1 MGSEMN
7 SRTIKLGGLTIDA
20 VTEAEA
26 IAHVLGELRAGRGGR
41 LGTLNTDI
49 FRAATRHPEMNRL
62 ITGSSLLVAD
72 GMPVVWA
79 AKLQGTPLPE
89 RVTGASLVMSLSGA
103 AAQEGR
109 SVYLLGGG
117 PPGVPEQARDALCS
131 RNPTLVVAGVD
142 APPQGFDCSEA
153 GVDAVCDRVL
163 SAAPDIVYVGL
174 GFPKQERLIA
184 RLAPL
189 APSSWFLGCGAAISF
204 AAGAASRAPR
214 WMQQVGMEWFY
225 RLAREP
231 RRLARRYLIDDLPF
245 AGSLIASRI
254 VQRFGSRGEDLPMI
268 GFPAAV
274 EHGASVVRE
283 LYGYNGPGVTAVE
296 SVSEPP
302 VLAQGLGSAG
312 FGINHSGD

>member
-1 MGSEMN
+1 MGSMAI
-7 SRTIKLGGLTIDA
+7 SLGGLAIDA

-26 IAHVLGELRAGRGGR
+26 VKHVLGELRAGRGGR

-49 FRAATRHPEMNRL
+49 FRAASRDPEMNRL

-79 AKLQGTPLPE
+79 AKLQGTPLPQ
-89 RVTGASLVMSLSGA
+89 RVTGASLVLSLSRA

-109 SVYLLGGG
+109 SIYLLGGG
-117 PPGVPEQARDALCS
+117 PPGVPEQARAALCS
-131 RNPTLVVAGVD
+131 RYPTLTVAGVD
-142 APPQGFDCSEA
+142 APPQGFDTSA
-153 GVDAVCDRVL
+153 ADVDAVCARVV

-174 GFPKQERLIA
+174 GFPKQERLIT

-189 APSSWFLGCGAAISF
+189 APSSWFVGCGAAISF

-214 WMQQVGMEWFY
+214 WMQQVGLEWLY

-231 RRLARRYLIDDLPF
+231 RRLARRYLIHDLPF

-254 VQRFGSRGEDLPMI
+254 AHRFGSPSEGRPR
-268 GFPAAV
+268 V
-274 EHGASVVRE
+274 GAHA
-283 LYGYNGPGVTAVE
+283 GVE
-296 SVSEPP
+296 SIATVIRDRYERDGTEASRVKSVSGPRLLSER
-302 VLAQGLGSAG
+302 LGATG
-312 FGINHSGD
+312 FGGNHRGD

>member
-1 MGSEMN
+1 MR
-7 SRTIKLGGLTIDA
+7 SRTIELGGLAIDA
-20 VTEAEA
+20 VTEEEA
-26 IAHVLGELRAGRGGR
+26 VAHVLEELRAGRGGR

-49 FRAATRHPEMNRL
+49 LRAASRKPEMNRL

-79 AKLQGTPLPE
+79 ARLQGTPLPE
-89 RVTGASLVMSLSGA
+89 RVTGASLVFSLSRA

-109 SVYLLGGG
+109 SIYLLGGG
-117 PPGVPEQARDALCS
+117 PPGVPEQARAVLRS
-131 RNPTLVVAGVD
+131 RYPTLEVAGVD
-142 APPQGFDCSEA
+142 APPQGFDTSAA
-153 GVDAVCDRVL
+153 GIDAVCARVL

-174 GFPKQERLIA
+174 GFPKQESLIA

-214 WMQQVGMEWFY
+214 WMQRVGLEWLY
-225 RLAREP
+225 RMAREP

-254 VQRFGSRGEDLPMI
+254 THRLGSRRDGRPMI
-268 GFPAAV
+268 GTGTAA
-274 EHGASVVRE
+274 EHIAAAIRVR
-283 LYGYNGPGVTAVE
+283 YQQNGTGTSAVK
-296 SVSEPP
+296 SVSRPP
-302 VLAQGLGSAG
+302 VARPEVGVDELRR
-312 FGINHSGD
+312 

>member
-1 MGSEMN
+1 MGFRAIE
-7 SRTIKLGGLTIDA
+7 LGGLTIDA

-26 IAHVLGELRAGRGGR
+26 VAHVLLELRAGRGGR

-49 FRAATRHPEMNRL
+49 FRAARRDPEMNRL

-79 AKLQGTPLPE
+79 AKLRGTPLPE
-89 RVTGASLVMSLSGA
+89 RVTGASLVLSLSRA
-103 AAQEGR
+103 AAKEGR

-117 PPGVPEQARDALCS
+117 PPGVPERARAAL
-131 RNPTLVVAGVD
+131 RDRYPTLVFAGID
-142 APPQGFDCSEA
+142 APPQGFDTSASGIE
-153 GVDAVCDRVL
+153 AVCGRVL

-204 AAGAASRAPR
+204 AAGAAPRAPR
-214 WMQQVGMEWFY
+214 WMQRVGLEWFY

-245 AGSLIASRI
+245 AGSLMASSVAERAS
-254 VQRFGSRGEDLPMI
+254 SRSGGRPMI
-268 GFPAAV
+268 GVQSAAGQINAV
-274 EHGASVVRE
+274 IRERYEHNGAQAASVS
-283 LYGYNGPGVTAVE
+283 
-296 SVSEPP
+296 SVVAPP
-302 VLAQGLGSAG
+302 AGGERLGSSHLG
-312 FGINHSGD
+312 GNHRGN

>member
-1 MGSEMN
+1 MGF
-7 SRTIKLGGLTIDA
+7 RTIELDGLAIDA

-26 IAHVLGELRAGRGGR
+26 IAHVLRELRAGRGGR

-49 FRAATRHPEMNRL
+49 FRAARRDPEMNRL
-62 ITGSSLLVAD
+62 IAGSSLLVAD

-79 AKLQGTPLPE
+79 ARLQGTPLPE
-89 RVTGASLVMSLSGA
+89 RVTGASLVLSLSRA
-103 AAQEGR
+103 AARERR

-117 PPGVPEQARDALCS
+117 PPGVPEQARAALCS
-131 RNPTLVVAGVD
+131 RYPTLVVAGVD
-142 APPQGFDCSEA
+142 APPQGFDASAA
-153 GVDAVCDRVL
+153 GIDAVCARVV

-184 RLAPL
+184 HLASL

-214 WMQQVGMEWFY
+214 WMQRVGLEWLY

-245 AGSLIASRI
+245 AGSLMASCVAYRL
-254 VQRFGSRGEDLPMI
+254 GSRSDGRPMI
-268 GFPAAV
+268 GAQAALERIATV
-274 EHGASVVRE
+274 IRDRHEHDGAEAS
-283 LYGYNGPGVTAVE
+283 AVK
-296 SVSEPP
+296 SVSGPP
-302 VLAQGLGSAG
+302 VFGESLGSPG
-312 FGINHSGD
+312 FGGNHRGD